1 MSLTSLRLP
10 FFWKEIVRLLKVRDL
25 KQNHATKENLQNIG
39 RNFNLHSSF
48 SENGEWFRL
57 DGINAHEQEII
68 DEMIVNIVNKENES
82 TDDEASGVENR
93 QTKISHTD
101 GLKAIEGAIEYR
113 E

>member
-1 MSLTSLRLP
+1 
-10 FFWKEIVRLLKVRDL
+10 
-25 KQNHATKENLQNIG
+25 
-39 RNFNLHSSF
+39 
-48 SENGEWFRL
+48 
-57 DGINAHEQEII
+57 
-68 DEMIVNIVNKENES
+68 MIVNIVNKENES